1 MLQGCTELQLFYAA
15 KIWLESDLTNRLQHA
30 AALMQ
35 NIRFPLINPTDLITH
50 VQVSKISTIKN
61 SDTQKLNAVN

>member
-1 MLQGCTELQLFYAA
+1 MIVQGCTELQLFYAA
-15 KIWLESDLTNRLQHA
+15 KIWLESDLANRLQHA

-50 VQVSKISTIKN
+50 VQVRNCSV
-61 SDTQKLNAVN
+61 AFV